1 MERSMNFKLE
11 VLHHPLG
18 GTLSSGFNQF
28 NSNGFVYNNSNVFEH
43 VLDSGPEGG
52 FNKGDFLYIAIDPIT
67 GTSPGEVNGHLIIC
81 YDNEQT
87 LTPGTNTTP
96 NPISSESE

>member
-1 MERSMNFKLE
+1 MNFKLE

-87 LTPGTNTTP
+87 LTPGTNTAP
-96 NPISSESE
+96 NPNPVASDKE